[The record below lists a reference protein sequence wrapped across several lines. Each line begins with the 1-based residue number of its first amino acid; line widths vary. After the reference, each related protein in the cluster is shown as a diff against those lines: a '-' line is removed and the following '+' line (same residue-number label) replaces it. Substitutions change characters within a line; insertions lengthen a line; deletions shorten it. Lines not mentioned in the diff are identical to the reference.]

1 MKIRISILA
10 GLIFI
15 SSGIGSACSAAVEQS
30 INFYTK
36 GSLVNP
42 SNLSNSDQDPGIL
55 KIFQSHNRNYGA
67 FEMITMIKT
76 VAQEIAQKYPN
87 RERLQVGDVA
97 NLKGGNIGSH
107 KSHQNG
113 LDADVV
119 YYRKNNKE
127 QDPQWA
133 GKYIEKFVI
142 GGKISPNFDLERNW
156 ALLERLT
163 SFPQVQRIFVDI
175 NIKKNFCSLYSNSK
189 DITAQR
195 ILHTLRPAP
204 LHGDHMHIRITCP
217 PASIRCVS
225 QPPPAVGNGC
235 GSRQMEMDLLETKIE
250 EASGC

>member
-1 MKIRISILA
+1 MKIHLLVLA
-10 GLIFI
+10 GLISI
-15 SSGIGSACSAAVEQS
+15 SFGIGSVSLASVEQS

-42 SNLSNSDQDPGIL
+42 SNLSNSDEDPGIL
-55 KIFQSHNRNYGA
+55 KVFQSHNRNYGA

-87 RERLQVGDVA
+87 KERLQVGDVA
-97 NLKGGNIGSH
+97 NFKGGNIGSH

-113 LDADVV
+113 LDADIV

-127 QDPQWA
+127 QDPQWN

-142 GGKISPNFDLERNW
+142 DGKVSPNFDLERNW
-156 ALLERLT
+156 ALLEKLT
-163 SFPQVQRIFVDI
+163 SYPQVQRIFVDI
-175 NIKKNFCSLYSNSK
+175 NIKKNLCSLYSKST
-189 DITAQR
+189 DLVAQR

-204 LHGDHMHIRITCP
+204 LHDDHMHIRITCP
-217 PASIRCVS
+217 PTSIHCVS

-235 GSRQMEMDLLETKIE
+235 GFRQMQMDLLETKIE